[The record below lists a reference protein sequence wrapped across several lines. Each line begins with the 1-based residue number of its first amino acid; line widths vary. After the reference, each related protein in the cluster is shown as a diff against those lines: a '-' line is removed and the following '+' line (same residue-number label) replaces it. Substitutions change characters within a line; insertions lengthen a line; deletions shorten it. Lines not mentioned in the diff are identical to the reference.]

1 MTSKIS
7 LIIGAGQLG
16 SRHMQGL
23 LKSKINQVIYIFDVS
38 DNSLLTA
45 KERSLEIDH
54 NHQVIFTNKWL
65 ELPICI
71 DFAIISTNSNRRF
84 EILNKLLNRYQ
95 VKNILLEKVL
105 FQSIREYKL
114 VQELNN
120 KYPAVN
126 LWVNHPRRISSF
138 YHFLKNRISADG
150 DSIKSVNVT
159 GIDWGLACNSLHFID
174 LISFLTGEKICDFSN
189 SFLDKSLTKSKR
201 QGYIE
206 FHGTLTG
213 SFFNKVFVSLTS
225 SHLSD
230 FKNIQDKRISIFIET
245 NKENIMICE
254 GANCSAIFQNKYNLH
269 EEKIMFDLKL
279 QSELTTDIA
288 NDIYSNKHCLL
299 PKFNEADD
307 NHRKFVST
315 LLKHYN
321 KIQGSKFVKL
331 PIT

>member
-1 MTSKIS
+1 
-7 LIIGAGQLG
+7 L
-16 SRHMQGL
+16 
-23 LKSKINQVIYIFDVS
+23 
-38 DNSLLTA
+38 
-45 KERSLEIDH
+45 
-54 NHQVIFTNKWL
+54 IFTNKWL
-65 ELPICI
+65 EIPINI
-71 DFAIISTNSNRRF
+71 DFAIISTSSNGRF
-84 EILNKLLNRYQ
+84 EILKKLFNRYQ
-95 VKNILLEKVL
+95 VKDILLEKVL

-114 VQELNN
+114 VHELNN
-120 KYPAVN
+120 KSPDVN

-138 YHFLKNRISADG
+138 YHFLKDRISMNG
-150 DSIKSVNVT
+150 DLIKSVNVA

-174 LISFLTGEKICDFSN
+174 LISFLTGNEICDFSN

-213 SFFNKVFVSLTS
+213 SFLNKVFVSLTS
-225 SHLSD
+225 SHMS
-230 FKNIQDKRISIFIET
+230 NVENNQERRISIFIET

-254 GANCSAIFQNKYNLH
+254 GANCSAIFQNKYDLL
-269 EEKIMFDLKL
+269 EEKVMFDLKF

-288 NDIYSNKHCLL
+288 DDIYNNKRCLL
-299 PKFNEADD
+299 PKFENVDL

-321 KIQGSKFVKL
+321 KIQGSKVVKL